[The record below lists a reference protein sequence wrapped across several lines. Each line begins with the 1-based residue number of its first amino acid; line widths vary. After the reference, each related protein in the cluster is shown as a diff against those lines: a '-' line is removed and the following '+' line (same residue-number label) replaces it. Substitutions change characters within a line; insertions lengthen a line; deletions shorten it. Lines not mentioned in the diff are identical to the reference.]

1 VIQPTPEQ
9 WAVLTAIERFNYRLG
24 DLFSQRF
31 MWVGRLVARGFG
43 RWFVWI
49 FSGRRFA
56 VTGQEHLEHL
66 EHSDRLL
73 VVANHRSFFDFYVVL
88 CLLWL
93 RSRAPLRIV
102 MPVRSPF
109 FYDTLVGPLVN
120 LAMSGYSMFP
130 PILRDRARGAVFN
143 RFSQDRIVE
152 ELDRPGTVM
161 GMHPEGRRNKGDD
174 PYTFLPAR
182 PGTGRL
188 LRKAKPG
195 VVVLPV
201 FVTGITNSALREL
214 YRNWFAADR
223 WPIDL
228 VFGAPIDISDLCQ
241 LPDEHGAH
249 MKIVERCME
258 AIAGLAERHRTLRPI
273 AAEQGT
279 R

>member
-1 VIQPTPEQ
+1 M
-9 WAVLTAIERFNYRLG
+9 LTAIEKFNYRLG
-24 DLFSQRF
+24 DLFSRRIW
-31 MWVGRLVARGFG
+31 WVGRLVTRGFG
-43 RWFVWI
+43 RWFVWL
-49 FSGRRFA
+49 FCGRRFA
-56 VTGQEHLEHL
+56 VTGQEHLDRL
-66 EHSDRLL
+66 ETSDRLL

-93 RSRAPLRIV
+93 RSRTPHRIV

-109 FYDTLVGPLVN
+109 FYDTIVGPIVN

-130 PILRDRARGAVFN
+130 PILRDRQRGAVFN
-143 RFSQDRIVE
+143 KFSQDRIVE

-161 GMHPEGRRNKGDD
+161 GMHPEGRRNKGPD

-201 FVTGITNSALREL
+201 FVTGITNSAPLEL
-214 YRNWFAADR
+214 YRNWFAAGR

-228 VFGAPIDISDLCQ
+228 VFGAPIDLSDLCA
-241 LPDEHGAH
+241 LPDGHETH
-249 MKIVERCME
+249 MRIVERCME
-258 AIAGLAERHRTLRPI
+258 EIRTLADQHRKS
-273 AAEQGT
+273 
-279 R
+279 